1 MSMQKELVIGISAAL
16 ETRNYEA
23 LKQEL
28 TSLEGRT
35 NAETTLRFLLSTIN
49 GLIDDPGI
57 FGDVGVC
64 HTDGCAT
71 EVPMRKAHYFDY
83 ELYCEDHL

>member
-1 MSMQKELVIGISAAL
+1 MGMQKQLAIGISAAL

-28 TSLEGRT
+28 TSLENRT

-49 GLIDDPGI
+49 GLIDDPGM
-57 FGDVGVC
+57 FGEVEVC
-64 HTDGCAT
+64 HTEGCIA
-71 EVPMRKAHYFDY
+71 EVPMRKAHYFEH
-83 ELYCEDHL
+83 ELYCEDHA